1 MMSIQMHVNITICYP
16 GLSYA
21 RLNMN
26 VNVCTCVCLCVLVC
40 ACVCMCMHVCASQSR
55 ARLRLAR
62 ARLRLELKLGK
73 LPNTIH
79 LVKIQQTIT
88 EHENIAKTFSMC
100 SRFENHIKVCNL
112 TFQNVVDVSANSPI
126 LQIPPKDRQRKC
138 SQIAVM
144 VFIF

>member
-1 MMSIQMHVNITICYP
+1 MSIQMHVNITICYP

-26 VNVCTCVCLCVLVC
+26 VNVCECVCLCVLVC
-40 ACVCMCMHVCASQSR
+40 ACVCMCMHVCVSR
-55 ARLRLAR
+55 SR
-62 ARLRLELKLGK
+62 ARLRLELKFGK

-79 LVKIQQTIT
+79 LIKIQQTIT

-100 SRFENHIKVCNL
+100 SRFENHLKVCNL

>member
-40 ACVCMCMHVCASQSR
+40 ACVCMCMHVCASQS
-55 ARLRLAR
+55 R

>member
-21 RLNMN
+21 RLYIN
-26 VNVCTCVCLCVLVC
+26 VTVCECVCLCVLVC
-40 ACVCMCMHVCASQSR
+40 ACVCMCMHVCASRSR

-79 LVKIQQTIT
+79 LIKIQQTIT

-100 SRFENHIKVCNL
+100 SRFENHLKVCNL

-138 SQIAVM
+138 SQIAVR